1 MTDTTRT
8 WHLLRLVLD
17 PAQVDTAETVL
28 FEQGAQAVTL
38 LDAEDHPV
46 HEPGPGERPLWP
58 QVLIEALFE
67 TEPDAADIA
76 AGLSDAGVLIERA
89 GLQTAT
95 LADRDWIRAW
105 MDAFEPMRFG
115 AGLWICPSHIDPDPA
130 WSRVI
135 RLDPGL
141 AFGSGTHP
149 TTALCLEWLDGR
161 DLRGQTV
168 IDYGCGSGVLAIA
181 AALQGAAR
189 VIGVDHDPQALI
201 ATRENA
207 ERNGVADR
215 IEACM
220 PADFSPFRADLVVAN
235 ILAGPL
241 IELAPK
247 MMDCLEPGAPLLLS
261 GILRSQSDEVAA
273 AYESRLGA
281 PEIEFREDWVRLVF
295 DGHGVQPAPDQSSGG
310 SP

>member
-1 MTDTTRT
+1 MTDPRKT
-8 WHLLRLVLD
+8 WHLVRLVLE
-17 PAQVDTAETVL
+17 PAQVDTAESVL

-67 TEPDAADIA
+67 TEPNATDIA
-76 AGLSDAGVLIERA
+76 TALTDAGVLIERA

-105 MDAFEPMRFG
+105 MDTFEPMRFG
-115 AGLWICPSHIDPDPA
+115 SSLWICPGHIDPDPT
-130 WSRVI
+130 WTRVI

-149 TTALCLEWLDGR
+149 TTALCLEWLDAR
-161 DLRGQTV
+161 DLGGQTV

-207 ERNGVADR
+207 ERNGVAER
-215 IEACM
+215 IEAYM
-220 PADFSPFRADLVVAN
+220 PENFSSIKADLVVAN

-241 IELAPK
+241 IELAPR
-247 MMDCLEPGAPLLLS
+247 MMDCLRPGAPLLLS
-261 GILRSQSDEVAA
+261 GILESQSDEVTA
-273 AYESRLGA
+273 AYQDGLGA
-281 PEIEFREDWVRLVF
+281 AEIRSKDGWVRLVF
-295 DGHGVQPAPDQSSGG
+295 TGDPERT
-310 SP
+310 